1 MQTACMG
8 THIHIRDFE
17 EDLHAILVKRA
28 KAKGLSLSE
37 YLRQELAVM
46 ASRPSIDE
54 FTSKLKS
61 LPRPQISRDVL
72 KRAFEAAREERDLDT
87 YYPHG
92 FHESQAP
99 LKK

>member
-1 MQTACMG
+1 MG
-8 THIHIRDFE
+8 THIHIRDFD
-17 EDLHAILVKRA
+17 EDLHTILVTRA

-54 FTSKLKS
+54 FMSKLTDI
-61 LPRPQISRDVL
+61 PRPQISRDVL
-72 KRAFEAAREERDLDT
+72 KRAFEEARDERDSRT
-87 YYPHG
+87 YNPYG
-92 FHESQAP
+92 FHESQTP